1 MSDRIFINFTKYDYD
16 ECTRRLKSEI
26 DTYMSSTQTSIS
38 NNDTS
43 TVNNNV
49 TGTGNKPSVENWSI
63 EQVKQWFDE
72 NNIDDEIVKHFFPC
86 NGSVLK
92 QLSDMRRD
100 APEFYFQTMNAHK
113 IEMKNIL
120 VFTDILKKLFS

>member
-38 NNDTS
+38 NNDTN
-43 TVNNNV
+43 TVNV

-72 NNIDDEIVKHFFPC
+72 NKIDDEIVRHFFPC

-120 VFTDILKKLFS
+120 VFTDLLRKLFS

>member
-16 ECTRRLKSEI
+16 ECTRRLKNEI
-26 DTYMSSTQTSIS
+26 DTYISLAQTSIS
-38 NNDTS
+38 NNDTN
-43 TVNNNV
+43 TVNSNV
-49 TGTGNKPSVENWSI
+49 TGNQQSVENWSI
-63 EQVKQWFDE
+63 EQVKQWFEE
-72 NNIDDEIVKHFFPC
+72 NKIDDEIVKHFFPC

-100 APEFYFQTMNAHK
+100 APEFYFQTMSAHK

-120 VFTDILKKLFS
+120 VFTDLLRKLFS